1 MDSLLAMGFEEVTA
15 EAALSATG
23 GDVNAALELLLSG
36 SDIPTQVTFR
46 LTTTLH
52 YIE

>member
-36 SDIPTQVTFR
+36 SDIPTQVVNFSSHNHIS
-46 LTTTLH
+46 LH
-52 YIE
+52 